1 VHGSVHAYT
10 VCIGSVQ
17 CAHAH
22 PKHSHCHFILVTL
35 STGLVSDC
43 PLFNYIPST
52 CSPQTTDNDGLW
64 TSWLVAA
71 EVFRYKVTGNSQAK
85 SNAWELFRGMQ
96 FLYNVSN
103 YICTFG
109 VSRKRMGAKRHYTFV
124 SIYILFPNKSLTFM

>member
-1 VHGSVHAYT
+1 MHAFVHA
-10 VCIGSVQ
+10 CIEK
-17 CAHAH
+17 CTI
-22 PKHSHCHFILVTL
+22 ILSSL
-35 STGLVSDC
+35 FTGLVSDC

-103 YICTFG
+103 CSG
-109 VSRKRMGAKRHYTFV
+109 VCVYQTR
-124 SIYILFPNKSLTFM
+124 